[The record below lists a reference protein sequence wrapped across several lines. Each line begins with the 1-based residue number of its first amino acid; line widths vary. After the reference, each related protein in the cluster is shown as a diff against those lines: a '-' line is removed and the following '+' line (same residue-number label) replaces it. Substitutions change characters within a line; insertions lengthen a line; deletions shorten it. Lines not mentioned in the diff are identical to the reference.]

1 MGKANGPKRLR
12 ELLAQPGIIRSLG
25 AHDVF
30 TSLIVEQMGFETV
43 FIGGFGTSA
52 SLLGLPDLSFLTMN
66 EMADAVRRMA
76 ARVSIPVIADG
87 DTGHGDLNNV
97 QQTVRT
103 FEAAGAAGL
112 LLEDQVTPKRC
123 GHFDGKRVISAQE
136 MELKIRVAV
145 DARSDQ
151 NLVILARTDARQ
163 QKGLEESID
172 RINRY
177 CEAGADMAFIEA
189 PESLWELEEIPR
201 RVSYPLLANMLTGG
215 VTPILSVQE
224 LEQLGYKVA
233 VCPIESLM
241 VTAKAMRELCD
252 AMMTQGR
259 VDGFVSDTVSFDELK
274 KLLGADIMP

>member
-1 MGKANGPKRLR
+1 MDKENGPRRLR
-12 ELLAQPGIIRSLG
+12 ELLAKPGIIRSLG

-30 TSLIVEQMGFETV
+30 TSIIVEQMGFETV
-43 FIGGFGTSA
+43 FIGGFGASA
-52 SLLGLPDLSFLTMN
+52 SLLGLPDLSFLTMS

-76 ARVSIPVIADG
+76 KRVSIPVIADG
-87 DTGHGDLNNV
+87 DTGHGDLNSV
-97 QQTVRT
+97 QKTVRT
-103 FEAAGAAGL
+103 FESAGAAGI

-145 DARSDQ
+145 DARLDE

-163 QKGLEESID
+163 KMGLEEAIN
-172 RINRY
+172 RVNRY

-201 RVSYPLLANMLTGG
+201 RVSHPLLSNMLTGG

-224 LEQLGYKVA
+224 LEGLGYKLA

-259 VDGFVSDTVSFDELK
+259 VDRFVSDTVSFSELK
-274 KLLGADIMP
+274 KLLGADIIS